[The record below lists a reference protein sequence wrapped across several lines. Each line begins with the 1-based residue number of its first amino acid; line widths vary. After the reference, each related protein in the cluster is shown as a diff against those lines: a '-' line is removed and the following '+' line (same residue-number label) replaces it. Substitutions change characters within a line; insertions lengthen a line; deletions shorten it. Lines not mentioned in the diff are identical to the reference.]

1 MKKQKNNRKQMLV
14 IQPGLELAEDYP
26 KITFVTTHTKTYTKG
41 YLFER
46 LKTVRSLFAIRL

>member
-1 MKKQKNNRKQMLV
+1 MLV

-26 KITFVTTHTKTYTKG
+26 KVTFVTTHTKTYTKG